1 MLRIAWVLMLVIPA
15 TGASSR
21 KMNSRRAW
29 KERLTHTIDTTSP
42 RNYRMAACQ
51 NFKRSFRFT
60 FASAA
65 MSHFSLVR
73 MHCGS
78 LKTYSSDFSGLS
90 GFTSLFSCTWLHRE
104 PRDLSHGAQLQ
115 SVSVVALQTVHTAW
129 LVTFSARWT
138 LTENFTVLQCS
149 GHAAAQKSH

>member
-1 MLRIAWVLMLVIPA
+1 MLIPVIPA
-15 TGASSR
+15 TGAPSR
-21 KMNSRRAW
+21 KIKRRRAG
-29 KERLTHTIDTTSP
+29 KETPTHTIDTASP

-51 NFKRSFRFT
+51 NSKRSFRFN

-65 MSHFSLVR
+65 MSHFSLVG

-90 GFTSLFSCTWLHRE
+90 GFTSLFSCTRLHRE
-104 PRDLSHGAQLQ
+104 PHDLSHGAQLQ
-115 SVSVVALQTVHTAW
+115 SVSVVALQTAHTAW

-138 LTENFTVLQCS
+138 MTENFTVLQCS
-149 GHAAAQKSH
+149 GPAAAQKSH